1 MNRKQF
7 TFYASF
13 YKAIQRIKNKT
24 ARCAAYDAIAS
35 YALTGEMPD
44 VARLP
49 DAAAAVFEIAQ
60 PVLDSSRKKAENG
73 SKGGESKAEA
83 NSKQTASKSEA
94 NASKAE
100 ANGKQVKE
108 QEKEQEQMLKE
119 NIEKKSRVV
128 FKAPTLDEVAKYCR
142 SRNNGVDPQRFVDHY
157 QAVAWKVGKN
167 PMKDW
172 KAAVRTWESREK
184 EVKGKTT
191 CSGTQ
196 NPSDVKAAYLRLCEE
211 LGEDPEATA

>member
-83 NSKQTASKSEA
+83 NGKQTASKSEA

-100 ANGKQVKE
+100 ANGKQEKE
-108 QEKEQEQMLKE
+108 QEKEQDKEQMLKE
-119 NIEKKSRVV
+119 NTKEKRTL
-128 FKAPTLDEVAKYCR
+128 FKAPTLDEVAQYCR
-142 SRNNGVDPQRFVDHY
+142 ERKNGVDPHRFIAHY
-157 QAVAWKVGKN
+157 EAVGWKVGKN

-172 KAAVRTWESREK
+172 RAAVRTWESREK

-191 CSGTQ
+191 YSGTQ
-196 NPSDVKAAYLRLCEE
+196 NAADIRSAYQRLLEE
-211 LGEDPEATA
+211 ETA